1 LHGGLAPLVAVSRR
15 SAFVVPGGLDVTTAA
30 LAEPVAVAVHAV
42 RRAPLA
48 LGATAMVLG
57 AGPVGLA
64 VLQCVRAGGAGVTIA
79 TDLSA
84 ARRDAAVR
92 IGATAVIDP
101 SVDRPSAIARDLTG
115 HGVDV
120 VFDTTGA
127 DAAVDDGIGSLRQRG
142 TFVSV
147 AGWQQRAQLDMG
159 RLMAKE
165 IDVRF
170 TMTYEPAVDFP
181 VAMQLL
187 ATGAIDTGVMISDEI
202 PVDDL
207 VERGLEELLHHPER
221 HVKIL
226 VDSR

>member
-1 LHGGLAPLVAVSRR
+1 VVA
-15 SAFVVPGGLDVTTAA
+15 AA

-42 RRAPLA
+42 RRAPLP
-48 LGATAMVLG
+48 LGASVMVLG

-64 VLQCVRAGGAGVTIA
+64 VLQCVRAAGAAVTMA
-79 TDLSA
+79 TDLSV
-84 ARRDAAVR
+84 ARRDAAAR
-92 IGATAVIDP
+92 LGATAVIDP
-101 SVDRPSAIARDLTG
+101 LAVRPATVARQFTG
-115 HGVDV
+115 PGVDV

-127 DAAVDDGIGSLRQRG
+127 DAAVDDGVSALRPRG

-165 IDVRF
+165 IDIRF

-181 VAMQLL
+181 VALRLL
-187 ATGAIDTGVMISDEI
+187 ASTEIDAAAMISDEI
-202 PVDDL
+202 PLDDL
-207 VERGLEELLHHPER
+207 VEGGLEELLHHPDR

-226 VDSR
+226 VDPSPSSARPGPLAPS